1 MYIDSTDAKERQVT
15 ASYMVPAPVWK
26 SSYRL
31 ILPETGKPVLEG
43 WAIVD
48 NTTGEDWTK
57 VRLSLVSGRPISF
70 ISQLYAPRY
79 VGRPSAELPEDAAAR
94 PVLHSGGYYGGTPER
109 CGPGFRRRNDRR
121 EYECASAP
129 APNGRQGNAG

>member
-1 MYIDSTDAKERQVT
+1 VT
-15 ASYMVPAPVWK
+15 ASYMIPAPVWK

-57 VRLSLVSGRPISF
+57 VRLSLVSGRPIS
-70 ISQLYAPRY
+70 L
-79 VGRPSAELPEDAAAR
+79 SASSMHRAM
-94 PVLHSGGYYGGTPER
+94 
-109 CGPGFRRRNDRR
+109 
-121 EYECASAP
+121 
-129 APNGRQGNAG
+129 